1 MKKITIGVP
10 TYHAHST
17 LPKLLSSLQT
27 QTMSE
32 DIAIILANDDP
43 KDNGTYKN
51 IKKLFP
57 DLDIEILNC
66 DKNTGPG
73 LAR

>member
-27 QTMSE
+27 QTMSG

-51 IKKLFP
+51 RFFICKFITFFIPIKKK
-57 DLDIEILNC
+57 EV
-66 DKNTGPG
+66 G
-73 LAR
+73 

>member
-32 DIAIILANDDP
+32 DIAIILAD
-43 KDNGTYKN
+43 
-51 IKKLFP
+51 KKVNLHVMEEV
-57 DLDIEILNC
+57 LKSLILLM
-66 DKNTGPG
+66 KGQ
-73 LAR
+73 LE